1 MPGTFTDPPHEL
13 SPEQVRERLEG
24 GEIELVDV
32 REPYEWE
39 AGRIAGA
46 RHIEL
51 ERLAGRADELPKD
64 RAIVFQYRLG
74 ARSAMATQAFR
85 AAGWDAYN
93 MSGAITE
100 WVRRGL
106 PLEPEGGRV
115 ADH

>member
-51 ERLAGRADELPKD
+51 
-64 RAIVFQYRLG
+64 
-74 ARSAMATQAFR
+74 
-85 AAGWDAYN
+85 
-93 MSGAITE
+93 
-100 WVRRGL
+100 
-106 PLEPEGGRV
+106 
-115 ADH
+115 